1 MINDC
6 NTQQIITV
14 TPKAAEKIHEFMK
27 DEKDNPKYLRVYV
40 QGGGCSGLSY
50 GMGFESKPDSDD
62 KVIEVEGVKLL
73 IDSYSE
79 EHLKGANV
87 DYIESLMGSGF
98 KINNPNV
105 TKSCSCGHSFSTE

>member
-1 MINDC
+1 M
-6 NTQQIITV
+6 TTEQSQKLITV

-27 DEKDNPKYLRVYV
+27 EEKENPEYLRVYV

-50 GMGFESKPDSDD
+50 GMGFETKPEDD
-62 KVIEVEGVKLL
+62 DTVIEESGVK
-73 IDSYSE
+73 IIVDSYSQDS
-79 EHLKGANV
+79 LKGANI

-105 TKSCSCGHSFSTE
+105 TKSCSCGSSFSTE